1 MLRSMFTAVSALR
14 NHQTYMNVIGNNI
27 ANVNTTAFKA
37 GRITFQDMLSQTLRG
52 GSAPTDTRGGINP
65 TQLGLGM
72 GLGGIDLMYTQG
84 DLQPT
89 GRTTDLA
96 IQGDG
101 FFVLSDG
108 NQRVYTRDGAFDVD
122 SSGYLISPVTG
133 LRVQGWQATDGTV
146 DSSGPIGGIRIPMS
160 QLLSRS
166 TTAVSPSGNLDAS
179 AAAGTTATSTLVV
192 YDSLGVS
199 HNITITFTKD
209 AAANTWTWSA
219 ATSDPAVSL
228 GANSGTLTFS
238 GSGILTGGAAGS
250 IGLTFSNGAAAQTVA
265 IDFASVTQLA
275 QASAIDLSSQNGLPP
290 GALNGFSIS
299 SDGVITGTYSNGLT
313 QTIGQIAIAQF
324 ANPGGLSRLGGN
336 AFSVSAS
343 SGQAVI
349 GQPGANGRGTIS
361 SATLEM
367 SNVDL
372 AQQFTNMIMAQRG
385 FQANS
390 RVITTSDEMLQDL
403 IQMKR

>member
-27 ANVNTTAFKA
+27 ANVNTTAFKT
-37 GRITFQDMLSQTLRG
+37 GRITFQDMLSQTVRG
-52 GSAPTDTRGGINP
+52 SSAPTNTRGGINP
-65 TQLGLGM
+65 AQLGLGM
-72 GLGGIDLMYTQG
+72 AMGGIDMMYAQG

-108 NQRVYTRDGAFDVD
+108 SQSVYTRDGAFDVD
-122 SSGYLISPVTG
+122 ASGYLCSPVTG
-133 LRVQGWQATDGTV
+133 MRVQGWQAVNGTV
-146 DSSGPIGGIRIPMS
+146 DSTRAIGDVQIPMS
-160 QLLSRS
+160 SLVSRPTS
-166 TTAVSPSGNLDAS
+166 AVSASGNLDAS
-179 AAAGTTATSTLVV
+179 AAAGATATSTLVV

-199 HNITITFTKD
+199 HNVTITYTKG
-209 AAANTWTWSA
+209 ATANTWSWA
-219 ATSDPAVSL
+219 ASTTDASVTL
-228 GANSGTLTFS
+228 GASSGTLTFS
-238 GSGILTGGAAGS
+238 GTGILTGGGAGS
-250 IGLTFSNGAAAQTVA
+250 LALTFTNGAAAQTAAV
-265 IDFASVTQLA
+265 DFASVTQLA
-275 QASAIDLSSQNGLPP
+275 QSSAIDLSSQDGLPP
-290 GALNGFSIS
+290 GDLNGFAIS
-299 SDGVITGTYSNGLT
+299 STGVITGTYSNGLT
-313 QTIGQIAIAQF
+313 QTIGQVAVAQF

-349 GQPGANGRGTIS
+349 GEPGANGRGAIS
-361 SATLEM
+361 SGALEM
-367 SNVDL
+367 SNVDM